1 MLSVTASGNVDA
13 ISAEARALGA
23 VSVDVD
29 AMPLKDMFL
38 EIVAAED

>member
-1 MLSVTASGNVDA
+1 MTASGHVAD

-29 AMPLKDMFL
+29 AMPLKEMFL